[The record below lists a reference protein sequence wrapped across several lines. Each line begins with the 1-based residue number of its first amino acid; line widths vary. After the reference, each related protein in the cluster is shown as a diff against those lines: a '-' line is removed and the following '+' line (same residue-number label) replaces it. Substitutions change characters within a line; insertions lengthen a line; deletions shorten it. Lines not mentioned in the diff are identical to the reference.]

1 MKKRAILYIA
11 IAGILWGSS
20 GIFFNLLRP
29 FGFTPLH
36 MTAMRGGV
44 AGIVMPLYLLITNR
58 KLFRAPWKEVPLF
71 LGSGLMMYGAAA
83 CYYAAIDASSVSTAV
98 ILMYT
103 SPVFVL
109 IYSVLFL
116 REKLTVVK
124 GLAVALVVVGCALVS
139 GITGGMDLSFWG
151 VVLGFGAAITYS
163 AYNVFTKYAM
173 LRKNNSLT
181 ATAYAFMVMGIMAVS
196 TCNPG
201 ELVAITATD
210 PVVIIPLILG
220 IGLCTCVG
228 PYFLYTLAMRELPAG
243 TASALG
249 IVEPL
254 AATIFSVVLFHE
266 VLSVPAIIGIV
277 LVLGAVVMLSKGE
290 E

>member
-58 KLFRAPWKEVPLF
+58 QLFRSPLREFPLF

-249 IVEPL
+249 IIEPL

>member
-58 KLFRAPWKEVPLF
+58 KLFRVPWKEVPLF

-139 GITGGMDLSFWG
+139 GITGGMNLSLWG

-249 IVEPL
+249 IIEPL